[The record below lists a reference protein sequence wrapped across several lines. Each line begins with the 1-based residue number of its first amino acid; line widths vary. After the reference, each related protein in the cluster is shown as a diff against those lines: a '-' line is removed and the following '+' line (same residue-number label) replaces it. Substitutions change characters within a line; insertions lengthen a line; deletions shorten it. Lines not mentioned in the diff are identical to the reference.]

1 MKLLLT
7 TCKTCILNFL
17 AAIFLSVHLL
27 EFLLHL
33 NLWVIFL
40 VYCYNENVKVMER
53 NNIYLFIYFLK
64 SLGGNIISRKSTSD
78 LNPILAAG
86 NCMLNLASQGKRYPF
101 SVLAPDVQDGI
112 VKGVRLGS
120 KWLLSVG

>member
-53 NNIYLFIYFLK
+53 NNIYLFFSQVIRWKHYK
-64 SLGGNIISRKSTSD
+64 SKI
-78 LNPILAAG
+78 
-86 NCMLNLASQGKRYPF
+86 NL
-101 SVLAPDVQDGI
+101 
-112 VKGVRLGS
+112 RLESYSGC
-120 KWLLSVG
+120 WQLYA